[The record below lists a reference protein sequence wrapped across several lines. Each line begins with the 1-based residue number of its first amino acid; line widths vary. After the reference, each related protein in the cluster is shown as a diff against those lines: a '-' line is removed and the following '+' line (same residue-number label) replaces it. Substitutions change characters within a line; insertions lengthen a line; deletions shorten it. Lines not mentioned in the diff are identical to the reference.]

1 VTILDDSYNASPASV
16 RAALEL
22 LAALPGSRR
31 VAILGEMLEL
41 GPQHEAGH
49 REIGAAAAAVAGLI
63 IVVGAGAT
71 GIAEAAGEAGLPAH
85 RILLAADA
93 DEALELV
100 RPRLRTGDIVLVKG
114 SRGIG
119 LERLV
124 EQLVLEAAT

>member
-1 VTILDDSYNASPASV
+1 
-16 RAALEL
+16 
-22 LAALPGSRR
+22 
-31 VAILGEMLEL
+31 M
-41 GPQHEAGH
+41 
-49 REIGAAAAAVAGLI
+49 AGLV

-119 LERLV
+119 LDRLV